1 MAWGKLRLTEP
12 VVMRINSFNAEAFLS
27 FGCNTKFDYKLVDN
41 ESKLRLVRNNI
52 DLTIPNDPNLRYEI
66 LEESEED

>member
-12 VVMRINSFNAEAFLS
+12 VVMRINSFNAEAFLR
-27 FGCNTKFDYKLVDN
+27 FGCNTKFDYKLEDN
-41 ESKLRLVRNNI
+41 NSKLRLVRDNI
-52 DLTIPNDPNLRYEI
+52 DLTIPNDLNLRYEI

>member
-1 MAWGKLRLTEP
+1 MGWGKLRLTEP
-12 VVMRINSFNAEAFLS
+12 IVMSINTFNAEAFLS

-66 LEESEED
+66 LEESEEE

>member
-41 ESKLRLVRNNI
+41 ES
-52 DLTIPNDPNLRYEI
+52 
-66 LEESEED
+66 